1 MSHREHLA
9 ARRTGTL
16 AHRLRRS
23 LVVALSALALPSGA
37 ALSAA
42 TDGNP
47 FQALNIQPEPPT
59 PGAMTAT
66 YFGTTTV
73 LFREGDQ
80 SLMVDGF
87 FSRPGGILRLALGPI
102 QPNLKRITK
111 AMTSGQVPE
120 RLNAVLV
127 SHTHHDHALD
137 SAWVACNKHA
147 ELVGTQSMQSI
158 QKAQL
163 SPASPCLDRFRL
175 VETNMAFGAF
185 EVEAI
190 NTEHT
195 PGLLLEGTI
204 DTIAMPAHFTAFK
217 MDGNYSFLVKSGA
230 TRVLVSTGMPMNRFR
245 LKDANASVV
254 FLAIGGL
261 RAHQKER
268 IEDYWNAVVVASKAA
283 VVVPTHWD
291 DFTTELD
298 KHFTVMPPLF
308 GDFKAVMC
316 QLVKLAERDHVAI
329 RLLPPFAVVDL
340 SQLPRTL
347 QTQLDV
353 KQTCVDGLH

>member
-1 MSHREHLA
+1 MSNFEHLA
-9 ARRTGTL
+9 ARRTGPL
-16 AHRLRRS
+16 AHWLRKS
-23 LVVALSALALPSGA
+23 LAVGLSALALASGA
-37 ALSAA
+37 ALAAA
-42 TDGNP
+42 TDDNP
-47 FQALNIQPEPPT
+47 FQSLNIQPEPPT
-59 PGAMTAT
+59 QGAMTAT

-73 LFREGDQ
+73 LFKVGDQ

-111 AMTSGQVPE
+111 AMTSGHVPDQ
-120 RLNAVLV
+120 LNTLLV

-147 ELVGTQSMQSI
+147 MLVGTQSMQSI

-163 SPASPCLDRFRL
+163 PPASPCLDRFRL
-175 VETNMAFGAF
+175 VETDMAFGAF

-204 DTIAMPAHFTAFK
+204 DQISMPAHFTAFK

-245 LKDANASVV
+245 LKDAHASVV

-316 QLVKLAERDHVAI
+316 QLLKLAERDHVAI
-329 RLLPPFAVVDL
+329 HLLPPFAEVEL
-340 SQLPRTL
+340 SQLPRTV
-347 QTQLDV
+347 QTQWDA
-353 KQTCVDGLH
+353 QRTCADSGL